1 MVVHSL
7 RCDVHIHSTSDNVF
21 IRDTDLSCWQYFDKL
36 ASKDQ
41 EERAY
46 SGDKASF
53 GEARGQR
60 WFIRNNR
67 PHRLKNALKE
77 LNDLLVEN
85 SIIYTKWRSNTLFHL
100 ILQNLVIISIQL
112 NKFGDISWINF
123 DRFLVGKFPDRPT
136 DILFTEKHLAI
147 AFLG

>member
-46 SGDKASF
+46 SGDKSSF

-85 SIIYTKWRSNTLFHL
+85 SIIFTKC
-100 ILQNLVIISIQL
+100 IQL
-112 NKFGDISWINF
+112 NKFGDISRINF

-147 AFLG
+147 VFLG